1 MESTNFMIK
10 SQMIEN
16 WSNLQ
21 ILIGYGLVT
30 DDEEYLLF
38 LNGVLDSMISYI
50 TSDET
55 EEE

>member
-10 SQMIEN
+10 AQMIEN